1 MGTKGKGIEGDI
13 VQVQGHH
20 ILRSTS
26 QKDRHSKVYTAKGPR
41 DRRVR
46 LSAHTAIQFYD
57 VQDRLGY
64 DRPSKAV
71 DWLIE
76 KAKDA
81 IDKLDGLPPLH
92 PNDTSIAQNSESN
105 PSSSGTKVKIQPESS
120 FIQPESDTE
129 FMNTMKSF
137 FPTGSSA
144 ASLMNFQNFPHD
156 MMSRA
161 SFQAEDLG
169 LSLHTLQ
176 DQNPRP
182 STNPGLPGNSFNPI
196 TQTLLDSINSQVF
209 TNLRILVAILR
220 LVFKFQLEFMETTSQ
235 KLRIKRRQI
244 HFHHQEIPALKI
256 FQQLN
261 SKSGKVHMAQ
271 YFVLIL
277 LSCPPFTI
285 LPLKFQYLIFCTK
298 NQD

>member
-1 MGTKGKGIEGDI
+1 MEPKMGMKGKGIEGEI
-13 VQVQGHH
+13 VQVQGGH

-26 QKDRHSKVYTAKGPR
+26 QKDRHSKVYTAKGLR

-46 LSAHTAIQFYD
+46 LSAHTATQFYD

-81 IDKLDGLPPLH
+81 IDKLDGLPPWH

-105 PSSSGTKVKIQPESS
+105 PSSSGRKVKIQSESS

-137 FPTGSSA
+137 FPTSSSA
-144 ASLMNFQNFPHD
+144 ASLMNFQNFSHD
-156 MMSRA
+156 IMSRA

-176 DQNPRP
+176 DQNLRP
-182 STNPGLPGNSFNPI
+182 STNLGTSGSTFQDSYQRMDSWSANGRVENRVGFHIDSHTMPQVQQAFISQDLPFSNRELLQSNYSNFIQHNQQPSVQQSSDSGSHFSFGFQVPDRI
-196 TQTLLDSINSQVF
+196 HGDDEPETQN
-209 TNLRILVAILR
+209 
-220 LVFKFQLEFMETTSQ
+220 
-235 KLRIKRRQI
+235 
-244 HFHHQEIPALKI
+244 
-256 FQQLN
+256 
-261 SKSGKVHMAQ
+261 
-271 YFVLIL
+271 
-277 LSCPPFTI
+277 
-285 LPLKFQYLIFCTK
+285 
-298 NQD
+298 